1 MNERIAWRY
10 RLRQLSN
17 VMLNWVFPTDET
29 LCVLCGRPVVEAPVV
44 ATTYKHSHAKA
55 HRDKRQM
62 CLFCLQDAQGCAP
75 QPAHQQLQ
83 LQSPKRPLDVYSCIP
98 YDHFIRNLIRAWKY
112 DGVIEL
118 TQWFSEMAAQMLD
131 ALTETESLAFDVA
144 VPVPST
150 RERTRKRGYNH
161 VRLLLEHATSHLAL
175 RTAPA
180 LVRVQTSGSGFTQSQ
195 TAKTRA
201 DRQAGLMR
209 AYEHNKQISV
219 RGSRVLLMD
228 DIVTTGATLA
238 ACAER
243 LYHAGAV
250 SVCAIVIARVL

>member
-1 MNERIAWRY
+1 
-10 RLRQLSN
+10 
-17 VMLNWVFPTDET
+17 MLNWVFPTDET

-44 ATTYKHSHAKA
+44 TSAHAHHQAKA

-62 CLFCLQDAQGCAP
+62 CLFCLQDAQRCVP

-83 LQSPKRPLDVYSCIP
+83 LRNPKRLLDVYSCIP

-118 TQWFSEMAAQMLD
+118 TQWFSEMVAQTLD
-131 ALTETESLAFDVA
+131 DITETDSLAFDVA
-144 VPVPST
+144 VPVLST
-150 RERTRKRGYNH
+150 RDRTRKRGYDH
-161 VRLLLEHATSHLAL
+161 VRLLLEHATSRLAL
-175 RTAPA
+175 RTTPA
-180 LVRVQTSGSGFTQSQ
+180 LVRVQTSSSGFTQSQ

-201 DRQAGLMR
+201 DRQSGLMR

-219 RGSRVLLMD
+219 RGARVLLMD
-228 DIVTTGATLA
+228 DIVTTGATLV

-243 LYHAGAV
+243 LYRAGAV